1 MSYKNYLA
9 VLPCA
14 ALCAGLPLA
23 AAAQEQSQTP
33 PSGEQASQAQPSG
46 EQSPGAAQPG
56 MIVVRDAQSG
66 QLRAPTAAEARA
78 LAPAPAMSAAMR
90 ATPPAV
96 VAHPGGSKQVRL
108 GERSLVYSVVTRGAD
123 GKLQEQCVQGAAAA
137 ENAVR
142 APAQH
147 NDQHR

>member
-14 ALCAGLPLA
+14 AFCAGLPLA
-23 AAAQEQSQTP
+23 STAQEQSPTP
-33 PSGEQASQAQPSG
+33 PSSAQPPATAQSG
-46 EQSPGAAQPG
+46 
-56 MIVVRDAQSG
+56 MVVVRDAQTG

-96 VAHPGGSKQVRL
+96 VAHPGGSKQVKL
-108 GERSLVYSVVTRGAD
+108 GERGLVYSVVTRDAS
-123 GKLQEQCVQGAAAA
+123 GKLHDQCVQGAAAA
-137 ENAVR
+137 EKAVH
-142 APAQH
+142 APASAAL
-147 NDQHR
+147 NDQHREEHRHD

>member
-14 ALCAGLPLA
+14 AFCAGLPLA

-33 PSGEQASQAQPSG
+33 SSEVQH
-46 EQSPGAAQPG
+46 PGAAQSG
-56 MIVVRDAQSG
+56 MIVVRDAQTG

-90 ATPPAV
+90 ATPPAL
-96 VAHPGGSKQVRL
+96 VAHPGGSKQVKL
-108 GERSLVYSVVTRGAD
+108 GERGLVYSVVTRGAD
-123 GKLQEQCVQGAAAA
+123 GKLHDQCVQGAAAA
-137 ENAVR
+137 EKAVH
-142 APAQH
+142 APASAQH
-147 NDQHR
+147 NEEHRHE